1 MFQKRQQK
9 RNKKKNK
16 DFVSNVRTK
25 EENRLKTLTER
36 REEQAKK
43 QRKKVLIWSF
53 LFFSIS
59 SLLFSAGIA
68 LSQYMRPKEEA
79 RVDLSKPLDTKDL
92 TALSKDEKT
101 VVRVQD
107 GTYDSLK
114 KLEDEQKKQDEK
126 VAKEKEAAAKKAEQ
140 KAAEQAALDAQ
151 LKPLQDTNAQLQNQ
165 VNQLTEDKV
174 TLQKEKDELTQKV
187 KELQDELKQ
196 KEQSTSE
203 KKE

>member
-9 RNKKKNK
+9 HNKKKNK

-79 RVDLSKPLDTKDL
+79 RVDLSKPLDTNDL
-92 TALSKDEKT
+92 TKLSKDEKT

-126 VAKEKEAAAKKAEQ
+126 VAKEKEVAAKKAEQ
-140 KAAEQAALDAQ
+140 KASEQAALDAQ

-165 VNQLTEDKV
+165 INQLTEDKV
-174 TLQKEKDELTQKV
+174 TLQKEKEELTQKV

>member
-9 RNKKKNK
+9 HNKKKNK
-16 DFVSNVRTK
+16 DFVPTVRTK

-79 RVDLSKPLDTKDL
+79 RVDLSKPLETNDL
-92 TALSKDEKT
+92 TKLSKDEKT

-165 VNQLTEDKV
+165 INQLTEDKV
-174 TLQKEKDELTQKV
+174 TLQKEKEELTQKV

-203 KKE
+203 KKD